1 MTQTLLMGSLA
12 ALMLALSACGDNND
26 DVWSG
31 GSGILIGIGVA
42 ILLIS
47 AILAVRRKNK

>member
-1 MTQTLLMGSLA
+1 MTQTLLMSS
-12 ALMLALSACGDNND
+12 ALMMLLGACGDDD

-47 AILAVRRKNK
+47 AILAVRRKNQ